1 MFELGLRYLLL
12 GVVFWVKLILIIFI
26 YVVISSCF
34 RGTVNSLLMDRG
46 SVRGCGGAWN
56 GEDL

>member
-12 GVVFWVKLILIIFI
+12 SVVFWVTLILIIFI
-26 YVVISSCF
+26 YVAISSCL
-34 RGTVNSLLMDRG
+34 RGTVNSLLMDGG
-46 SVRGCGGAWN
+46 SVRGCGRVSN

>member
-12 GVVFWVKLILIIFI
+12 GVVFWVKLILIILI

-46 SVRGCGGAWN
+46 SVRGCGGARN